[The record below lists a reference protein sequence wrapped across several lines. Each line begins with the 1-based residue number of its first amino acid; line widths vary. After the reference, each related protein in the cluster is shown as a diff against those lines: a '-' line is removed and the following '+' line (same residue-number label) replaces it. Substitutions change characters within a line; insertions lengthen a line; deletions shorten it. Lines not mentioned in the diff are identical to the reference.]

1 MNAIKRILA
10 LENELR
16 RLSEELAET
25 NRRLANI
32 IRLGVVE
39 SAHERSVNVK
49 TGTNLAKN
57 VPFFVPAAG
66 RVRHYRRPTVG
77 EQCILINI
85 GDGDNLN
92 NAVSLMGLRSNQ
104 FPFPTLQENEV
115 MTDYGGGMTEL
126 YDLDSGS
133 VTCNYPGG
141 MILNAD
147 LTHVGNQEH
156 SGNTNRTGDSIFTG
170 NLINTG
176 AFNHQGAFAVAG
188 GAGGGAATF
197 AGSMEVS
204 GGDVVVDG
212 YSVKLHFHYDAE
224 GRATSEAK
232 S

>member
-1 MNAIKRILA
+1 MNAIKRIIA

-16 RLSEELAET
+16 AVREVLAET

-32 IRLGVVE
+32 IRLGTVE

-104 FPFPTLQENEV
+104 FSFPTLKENEV

-126 YDLDSGS
+126 YNLDKGS
-133 VTCNYPGG
+133 ITCNYPGG
-141 MILNAD
+141 MF
-147 LTHVGNQEH
+147 LTCDIWQDGHFEATGEVKDHTRTMQED
-156 SGNTNRTGDSIFTG
+156 RDIFNGHDHLSPETK
-170 NLINTG
+170 
-176 AFNHQGAFAVAG
+176 AP
-188 GAGGGAATF
+188 
-197 AGSMEVS
+197 
-204 GGDVVVDG
+204 
-212 YSVKLHFHYDAE
+212 
-224 GRATSEAK
+224 TSK
-232 S
+232 PRQKQ